1 MFSQSSLP
9 SAHLKLNYCQQR
21 DESLHY
27 VITFSM
33 IGSLPSISMML
44 LAPALDHLRAVSQTT
59 FWLVARSFEEAHH
72 QRNTYVRGFS
82 GS

>member
-1 MFSQSSLP
+1 
-9 SAHLKLNYCQQR
+9 
-21 DESLHY
+21 
-27 VITFSM
+27 M